1 VAPPAGSAVVAASAA
16 PSAVAEMVVQPEE
29 QLVEQPH
36 VSARSALMVLSGV
49 SKIYGEG
56 DIAVHALRTVDF
68 TLEYGDY
75 LAIIG
80 SSGSGKSTLMNIIGC
95 LDQPTHGSYLLD
107 GIDVG
112 ALDDFE
118 LSYIRNRQIG
128 LVFQS
133 FNLIPRTTVLRN
145 VELPLIYARVHK
157 AERRRR
163 ALAAIEAVGLGD
175 RASHIPSEL
184 SGGQQQRAAIARAIA
199 TEPAI
204 ILADEPTGNL
214 DTASTFDVL
223 DIFHRLNSEGR
234 TIVMITHE
242 PEVAAHAKRVI
253 QVADGR
259 IVADMRQAPVGGP
272 PPSPDTAAADH
283 LQVARA

>member
-1 VAPPAGSAVVAASAA
+1 VAAEPAAA
-16 PSAVAEMVVQPEE
+16 P
-29 QLVEQPH
+29 EQP
-36 VSARSALMVLSGV
+36 LMVLSGV
-49 SKIYGEG
+49 SKIYGAGE
-56 DIAVHALRTVDF
+56 IAVHALREVDF
-68 TLEYGDY
+68 TLERGDY

-95 LDQPTHGSYLLD
+95 LDQPTFGSYLLD

-133 FNLIPRTTVLRN
+133 YNLIARTTVLRN
-145 VELPLIYARVHK
+145 VELPLIYARTHK

-163 ALAAIEAVGLGD
+163 ALSAIEAVGLSD
-175 RASHIPSEL
+175 RCTHIPSEL

-214 DTASTFDVL
+214 DSASTFDVL
-223 DIFHRLNSEGR
+223 DIFHRLNSAGR

-242 PEVAAHAKRVI
+242 HEVAAHAKRVI
-253 QVADGR
+253 QVADGK
-259 IVADMRQAPVGGP
+259 IVADLRQAPVVGP
-272 PPSPDTAAADH
+272 PPRPETASPEH
-283 LQVARA
+283 LQVVHA